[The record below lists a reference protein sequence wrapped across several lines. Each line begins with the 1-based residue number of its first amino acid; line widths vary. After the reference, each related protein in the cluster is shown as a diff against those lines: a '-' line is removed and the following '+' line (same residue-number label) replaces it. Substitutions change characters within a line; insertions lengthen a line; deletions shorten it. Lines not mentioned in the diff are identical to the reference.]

1 MDISAITDAS
11 LYANPLGASNDNYN
25 DDGSLPSLPPPEPTL
40 KSTTL
45 LPPTPPSAVSA
56 TAAAPPLGFSN
67 PNPSSYIV
75 NMPNAD
81 SNSNSN
87 SPALT
92 DNDGN
97 NTVGSLDSSI
107 MNNPGWRATPPMA
120 DGSVGEGRCG
130 DPVAKVFHGSDDEG
144 EVDDGEDDVEE
155 EKKEVRVAGVKR
167 RLELSDSRIS
177 PHRYN

>member
-1 MDISAITDAS
+1 
-11 LYANPLGASNDNYN
+11 
-25 DDGSLPSLPPPEPTL
+25 
-40 KSTTL
+40 
-45 LPPTPPSAVSA
+45 
-56 TAAAPPLGFSN
+56 
-67 PNPSSYIV
+67 
-75 NMPNAD
+75 MPNAD